1 MWDSFKASGISPLPR
16 SYHTATPVVYNIQ
29 KKNRKQSTLHT
40 IYIYIFFFMN
50 RT

>member
-29 KKNRKQSTLHT
+29 KKTENNPHFTQF
-40 IYIYIFFFMN
+40 IYIYIFFMN